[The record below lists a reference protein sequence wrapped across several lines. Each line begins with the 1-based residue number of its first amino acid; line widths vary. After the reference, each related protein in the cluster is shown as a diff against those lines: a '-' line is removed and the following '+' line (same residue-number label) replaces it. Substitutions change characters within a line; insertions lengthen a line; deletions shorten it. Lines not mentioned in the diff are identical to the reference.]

1 MDHFKLM
8 NDVEKAIEAGTDHV
22 SLDES
27 FTDCKTVKDIINYIN
42 KNGIEVEYLKLP
54 ITDLNFHFMVRMSAP
69 FPTVLD
75 RKFIEVSSRLALI
88 NNGNTIKMLENS
100 VRAKFIQMMRDN
112 ELLVNDDIPIKLV
125 ELKLVRD
132 EK

>member
-54 ITDLNFHFMVRMSAP
+54 ITDLNFYFMVRMSAP

-75 RKFIEVSSRLALI
+75 RKIIEVSSRLALI
-88 NNGNTIKMLENS
+88 NHNTIKMLKNS
-100 VRAKFIQMMRDN
+100 ARAKFIQMMRDN
-112 ELLVNDDIPIKLV
+112 EILVNDDIPVKLV